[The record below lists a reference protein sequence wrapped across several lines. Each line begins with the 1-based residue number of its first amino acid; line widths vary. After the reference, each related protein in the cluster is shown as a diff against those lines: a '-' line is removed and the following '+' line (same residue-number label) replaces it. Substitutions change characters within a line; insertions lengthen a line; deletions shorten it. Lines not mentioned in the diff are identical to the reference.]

1 MLCGRM
7 RLPHPTRAMKD
18 DDAQVPLHDAT
29 IIDGG
34 IDAFARGDEN
44 GGEAEDSA
52 VVGPARAHPAPGP
65 GTAAPVPPAEASIAH
80 MPVLA
85 ARAFECSGFGM
96 YVADLRNRIVLV
108 NRALLALTGFAHEEI
123 IGQEPAVLAAGE
135 HTPDFFHDIQDALR
149 QSGQWE
155 GEMRHRRHDGTSFSA
170 AVTIRAVR
178 DAGGR
183 MLSSVTTVSDISPYK
198 QTEDELRRLAQHD
211 PLTGLANRS
220 LLLDRLNQAIASSR
234 RSHSR
239 LAVLFLDFDRFKNIN
254 DSLGHPVG
262 DELLRRAANRLKACV
277 RSEDTVARLGGDE
290 FVVVLLN
297 IADASSAAQVAL
309 KIGHRLF
316 GPHRIEKHELT
327 VTTSIGISVFP
338 DDGTDA
344 NTLIQH
350 ADTALYRA
358 KEHGRNRYVFYQQ
371 EMTTQAK
378 ERLLMEHSLRHAL
391 QCEEFVLHYQP
402 LVDISDGRIVGAE
415 ALIRW
420 QHPHLG
426 LISPERFI
434 PISEESGL
442 IRQIG
447 PWVLRTVGNAV
458 RTWRDAGLPR
468 LRIATNLSPKQIVRP
483 QHTDALCAAIAAAGL
498 PLEGMDFEI
507 EITESSLLTGEQTVV
522 AAKALKALGVHL
534 AIDDFGTGYSSMVAL
549 KELPID
555 CLKIDA
561 SFIRRVPTDPS
572 DTAITT
578 AIVAMGKALGLRITA
593 EGVETREQLEFLRRI
608 GCDEAMLFSPPVPFE
623 ALRELIL
630 ARPSLL
636 PQ

>member
-1 MLCGRM
+1 
-7 RLPHPTRAMKD
+7 MKD
-18 DDAQVPLHDAT
+18 DDSQVPLHDAT

-34 IDAFARGDEN
+34 IDAFARGDDN
-44 GGEAEDSA
+44 GVEAGE
-52 VVGPARAHPAPGP
+52 PAAAPPQARPAPES
-65 GTAAPVPPAEASIAH
+65 AAPAVAKAVEPGIAH
-80 MPVLA
+80 MPLLA
-85 ARAFECSGFGM
+85 ARAFEYSGYGM
-96 YVADLRNRIVLV
+96 YVTDQNDRIVLV
-108 NRALLALTGFAHEEI
+108 NRAFCALTGLGHEQVVGKEPGTLAAEHHAPQLSEEI
-123 IGQEPAVLAAGE
+123 R
-135 HTPDFFHDIQDALR
+135 DALR
-149 QSGQWE
+149 QA
-155 GEMRHRRHDGTSFSA
+155 GEWQGEVWHRRHDGTSLP
-170 AVTIRAVR
+170 VLLTVRAVR

-183 MLSSVTTVSDISPYK
+183 VLSSVGTLSDISAYK
-198 QTEDELRRLAQHD
+198 HNEDELRRLAQHD

-234 RSHSR
+234 RSHTR

-262 DELLRRAANRLKACV
+262 DELLRRAAARLKGCV

-290 FVVVLLN
+290 FVVILLN
-297 IADASSAAQVAL
+297 IADASGAAQVAL

-316 GPHRIEKHELT
+316 GPHRIERHELT
-327 VTTSIGISVFP
+327 ITTSIGISVFP

-402 LVDISDGRIVGAE
+402 LVDIADGRIVGAE

-434 PISEESGL
+434 PVSEESGL

-447 PWVLRTVGNAV
+447 PWVLRSVGAAV
-458 RTWRDAGLPR
+458 RNWRDAGLPR

-534 AIDDFGTGYSSMVAL
+534 AIDDFGTGYSSMAAL

-561 SFIRRVPTDPS
+561 SFIRRVPMDPS

-608 GCDEAMLFSPPVPFE
+608 GCDEAQGMLFSPPLPFD

-636 PQ
+636 PE